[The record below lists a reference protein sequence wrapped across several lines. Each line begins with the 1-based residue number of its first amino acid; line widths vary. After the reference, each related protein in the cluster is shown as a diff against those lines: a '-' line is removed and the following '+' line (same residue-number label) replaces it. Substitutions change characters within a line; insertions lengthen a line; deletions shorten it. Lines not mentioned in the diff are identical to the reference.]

1 MLAAGSGAC
10 CIVAVWTIENYRIL
24 SEWLTDVL
32 LKCWVVLIP
41 SRWYKNVC
49 TYLVAS
55 GALQVWVPARNATH
69 RFRALG
75 SSFTDS
81 FLKRQ
86 GCAQELAGGGGSL
99 LPGTCL
105 SPVSGWAGEAPSYLW
120 GLPACLQTD
129 LLREDVPA
137 ISLPAWSPC
146 FPQEIKQINKASHLC
161 HNYVFK
167 GYLQK
172 MFNFGWP

>member
-1 MLAAGSGAC
+1 MLAAGSGTC

-24 SEWLTDVL
+24 SEWFTDVF

-41 SRWYKNVC
+41 SRWYKNIC

-86 GCAQELAGGGGSL
+86 GCAQELAGGGGKL
-99 LPGTCL
+99 VARNLPLTSQRLGWG
-105 SPVSGWAGEAPSYLW
+105 SPVLPVRTAC
-120 GLPACLQTD
+120 LPAVWFPCK
-129 LLREDVPA
+129 DVPA

-161 HNYVFK
+161 RNYVFK